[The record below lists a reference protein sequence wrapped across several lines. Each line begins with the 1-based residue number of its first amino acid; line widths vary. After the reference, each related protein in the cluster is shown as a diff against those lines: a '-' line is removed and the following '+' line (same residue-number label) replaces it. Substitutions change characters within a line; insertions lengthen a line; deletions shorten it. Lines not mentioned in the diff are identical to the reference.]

1 MSLTTD
7 LLLDIASEK
16 NGYRIGDPW
25 RFSEFSLVA
34 VIPITRVVETPRAYR
49 LLSEVKD
56 EVRIK
61 DTGSINQIE
70 IENRHELPV
79 LLKSGEILSGATQE
93 RSLTMSQFLMSGEK
107 IVAPCVCVHSSEG
120 IRAGQQVKPDGFVP
134 AQVRRASWGTPIVS
148 GGYNDDAGYVSSWTD
163 TSNQSQVWGSINKM
177 SASMH
182 DATPRIMSFMATSG
196 EYYGATPTS
205 SWTSSSD
212 DLAGRLRE
220 SNKKFE
226 AIIKKIPKTE
236 NQVGF
241 CLVTIDGFDTL
252 DVFNHPDSWE
262 AIRKDILKA
271 EVTNIAD
278 VHKDNPFQYNPEKAK
293 AILTKLLGSEFEEN
307 NIVEKENTT
316 TILLESGELKGEV
329 VTLYGLPIHLSLLG
343 KS

>member
-1 MSLTTD
+1 MSSLTTD

-61 DTGSINQIE
+61 DTGSISQIE
-70 IENRHELPV
+70 IENKYELPV

-107 IVAPCVCVHSSEG
+107 IMASCVCVHSSEG

-134 AQVRRASWGTPIVS
+134 AQVRRTVLTRRPDVSPLYRDWGYES
-148 GGYNDDAGYVSSWTD
+148 GDGQPS
-163 TSNQSQVWGSINKM
+163 QSQVWGSINKM
-177 SASMH
+177 SASMS
-182 DATPRIMSFMATSG
+182 DATYRMCSYMAASG
-196 EYYGATPTS
+196 DYGTIPTS
-205 SWTSSSD
+205 SWTTSSD

-226 AIIKKIPKTE
+226 AIIKKVPKAE

-252 DVFNHPDSWE
+252 DVFNHPESWE

-293 AILTKLLGSEFEEN
+293 AILTQLLSSKFEEK

-316 TILLESGELKGEV
+316 TVLLESGELKGEV